1 MDRKTIFTA
10 ALIAAIVGFFS
21 ALYLGFGVP
30 VPEKGVSLQP
40 TLPVGSVSDFATATN
55 EYPHLVIRFLTA
67 DSFFVIAYLMVF
79 VGLFAAVVDRSRI
92 FAFFG
97 LGAGITTGI
106 LDAVENSFY
115 LTYAFE
121 SLHGVQLTD
130 PALPLIYILTNLKW
144 MGAFAAFTAFAL
156 VWPRKNF
163 LGWLIS
169 AVMFLFVAVG
179 VFGIAMP
186 VLVDYRGLF
195 FFVGMFLFG
204 LYFRQRL
211 NKE

>member
-1 MDRKTIFTA
+1 MERKTIFTA

-40 TLPVGSVSDFATATN
+40 TLPMGSVTSFAKAVN
-55 EYPHLVIRFLTA
+55 EYPHLVLRFLTA
-67 DSFFVIAYLMVF
+67 DSFFIIAYLMVF
-79 VGLFAAVVDRSRI
+79 IGLFTAVVNRSRV
-92 FAFFG
+92 FAFLG
-97 LGAGITTGI
+97 LGAGIATGF

-115 LTYAFE
+115 ITYAFE

-130 PALPLIYILTNLKW
+130 PALPLIYIITNLKW
-144 MGAFAAFTAFAL
+144 MGAFIAFTAFVL
-156 VWPRKNF
+156 VWPRKGW
-163 LGWLIS
+163 LGKLIS

-186 VLVDYRGLF
+186 VLVDYRLF
-195 FFVGMFLFG
+195 CRHVSFWSLFLE
-204 LYFRQRL
+204 
-211 NKE
+211 KD

>member
-55 EYPHLVIRFLTA
+55 EYPHLDLRFFTA
-67 DSFFVIAYLMVF
+67 DSFFIIAYLMVF
-79 VGLFAAVVDRSRI
+79 IGLFTAVVDRSRI